1 MNRVH
6 RLDSVVDITM
16 GQAPHGES
24 YNVDGNGMLLIA
36 GAGDFGEIHP
46 APEKYTTAPG
56 KICQAGDVIL
66 AIRATIGEKVLAERR
81 YCLGRGVAGLR
92 ARHGLD
98 GRYLWHWLTHVSPDL
113 ATKAKGATFK
123 QINREDIGEMRITV
137 PPVTEQKQIAETL
150 DKADSLRAK
159 RRTTFAQLDTLKQSI
174 FLDMFGDPATNPKGW
189 PRPSLLAL
197 LETAETFVDGD
208 WVESKDQ
215 DPDGDVRLIQLAD
228 IGDGIY
234 LDKSSRFLTS
244 NTARRL
250 RCTHLKVGDILVAR
264 MPNPLGRACQFPGD
278 ARDAVTVVDVCIIRP
293 EPKGPHPTWLMC
305 CINTP
310 GFRSLIARESTGT
323 TRSRISRGNLSRLP
337 AIAPP
342 LALQQKFAHRLE
354 AITELRGKSV
364 SAVTQC
370 DSLFAS
376 LQHRAFRGDL

>member
-1 MNRVH
+1 
-6 RLDSVVDITM
+6 M

-150 DKADSLRAK
+150 DKGGLATGQNDGPPSPNLTLSSNPSSLTCSGIPPRIRRGGRVHHSLRCL
-159 RRTTFAQLDTLKQSI
+159 RRPRHLLMEIGWSPRIKTLTVMFALFSWQ
-174 FLDMFGDPATNPKGW
+174 
-189 PRPSLLAL
+189 
-197 LETAETFVDGD
+197 
-208 WVESKDQ
+208 
-215 DPDGDVRLIQLAD
+215 
-228 IGDGIY
+228 
-234 LDKSSRFLTS
+234 TS
-244 NTARRL
+244 E
-250 RCTHLKVGDILVAR
+250 
-264 MPNPLGRACQFPGD
+264 M
-278 ARDAVTVVDVCIIRP
+278 
-293 EPKGPHPTWLMC
+293 
-305 CINTP
+305 
-310 GFRSLIARESTGT
+310 ESTST
-323 TRSRISRGNLSRLP
+323 S
-337 AIAPP
+337 
-342 LALQQKFAHRLE
+342 
-354 AITELRGKSV
+354 LRGFLQ
-364 SAVTQC
+364 VTLHGG
-370 DSLFAS
+370 SGA
-376 LQHRAFRGDL
+376 RT